1 MGHWQ
6 LPLDRSHLV
15 SCPRT
20 SNLDRWDEK
29 LTRCWVMLTQQVKV
43 VLEIG
48 QRVWQAE
55 DEPLRK
61 EAGWGEARYREWRL
75 EQLAKLLSSVH
86 QL

>member
-1 MGHWQ
+1 
-6 LPLDRSHLV
+6 
-15 SCPRT
+15 
-20 SNLDRWDEK
+20 
-29 LTRCWVMLTQQVKV
+29 MLTQQVKV

-55 DEPLRK
+55 NEPLRK
-61 EAGWGEARYREWRL
+61 AAGWGEARYREWRL